1 MRTMYIPV
9 KTYYNIVTKKKELT
23 IMTISRMT
31 FDIDKELKTELQII
45 ALRQD
50 RAVKDILNDL
60 IQEFVNENK

>member
-1 MRTMYIPV
+1 
-9 KTYYNIVTKKKELT
+9 
-23 IMTISRMT
+23 MTISRMT

-60 IQEFVNENK
+60 IQDFVNKNK

>member
-1 MRTMYIPV
+1 
-9 KTYYNIVTKKKELT
+9 
-23 IMTISRMT
+23 MTISRMT